1 MKKCPFC
8 DGEIQDDAIKCK
20 HCREWLE
27 KKKEPVLKKDVSND
41 KTPTSLHWSFTQMK
55 VIGYFTKIIRA
66 LAAGVK
72 AAGFGWIIAVLAF
85 IVIFRCTE
93 HMDQHPSSTA
103 NNELNQRTIEPL
115 TEVSAYDLARE
126 YDQNTV
132 AADQKFKGK
141 RFKVTGTVVDINT
154 DFLGNPYLVLSGGVN
169 QFSNPQFEFDKKLAN
184 RLANLRK
191 GERVVLVC
199 EGKGDIAKTP
209 MSDSCIFSQ

>member
-55 VIGYFTKIIRA
+55 VIGYFMLFVIIILVLGIIGGNDKKNNA
-66 LAAGVK
+66 LHEAKQEEANKTEEADKQITTVS
-72 AAGFGWIIAVLAF
+72 AQELAF
-85 IVIFRCTE
+85 
-93 HMDQHPSSTA
+93 A
-103 NNELNQRTIEPL
+103 
-115 TEVSAYDLARE
+115 

-141 RFKVTGTVVDINT
+141 RFKVTGTIVDINT

-184 RLANLRK
+184 RLANVHK
-191 GERVVLVC
+191 GEQVILECKGR
-199 EGKGDIAKTP
+199 GDIAKTP